1 VTPNLFIARN
11 VFLTGSTEIFLQNF
25 MRNNLE
31 KQKKGQLK
39 IIVSA
44 VLVLCVF
51 VGVVIAV
58 SNDGYEKSQVFY
70 DDEQVDVYHKIVQEQ
85 GDTVF
90 YEILVNDE
98 IIHTTAKKG
107 ETLDLMNILDD
118 LFADEIIP
126 EEPVPETQSE
136 EIVLEDL
143 EEQDTITVAGHE
155 FTIGEIVFDENG
167 VNYRRITIDGKGATV
182 AVREGEE
189 IDFEKVIA
197 GMNRVVVEE
206 AQNETEQPAIKE
218 LKLAEV
224 VGGKNRLTDDYA
236 RKFVE
241 LRGNYSYLDFKE
253 IKHDEKIVAKMKI
266 GNVKNVPNG
275 LLKNDKKYAVELVGC
290 DVNKKKCS
298 FRVNG
303 VHVGVLSVDEVVG
316 LTDEL
321 DLKVKSI
328 DFNTCGNVRFCDH
341 VYEAYDEVEVE
352 IG

>member
-136 EIVLEDL
+136 EIVLDNQKPAKVEVKKEAKL
-143 EEQDTITVAGHE
+143 A
-155 FTIGEIVFDENG
+155 EIVNG
-167 VNYRRITIDGKGATV
+167 KNWTTDTYAKKYVEKRKNYTN
-182 AVREGEE
+182 
-189 IDFEKVIA
+189 IDFEEMKPNQKTSANFITRNKRIKGVIS
-197 GMNRVVVEE
+197 E
-206 AQNETEQPAIKE
+206 NE
-218 LKLAEV
+218 
-224 VGGKNRLTDDYA
+224 
-236 RKFVE
+236 
-241 LRGNYSYLDFKE
+241 
-253 IKHDEKIVAKMKI
+253 
-266 GNVKNVPNG
+266 
-275 LLKNDKKYAVELVGC
+275 KYAIELVDC
-290 DVNKKKCS
+290 DRNAKKCA

-303 VHVGVLSVDEVVG
+303 VHAGFLSTQSGNDEII
-316 LTDEL
+316 
-321 DLKVKSI
+321 LKDGHKAKIKSI
-328 DFNTCGNVRFCDH
+328 KFNTCGNVRFCDYI
-341 VYEAYDEVEVE
+341 YEAYDEVEVE
-352 IG
+352 IE